1 MTDPR
6 AAIALLATVCATLT
20 GCVTVPTR
28 GSPRTPSTKIGA
40 NEPGTRKV
48 EKFTIVFAT
57 FIPNNHLLGPFIH
70 PQSYRGVA
78 PPMRLA
84 FAGDDRGFNVDATT
98 FRAKQ
103 IVTVIPDEA
112 DDSDG
117 LLEGSRRNLGG
128 LSESFLAL
136 PALADGRIDDRDRY
150 GTSDGCRIKHDEVRV
165 DTDGMIIDDPVRLG
179 PHSVRIRLRTAARG
193 GPRNEL
199 VMGSPSIDWD
209 IGITIDT
216 SGPAPIYEISGTWD
230 GYPAAELYINN
241 QPVFTFTPG
250 NGPSSFGDLLKL
262 LPGYGDF
269 DFATRGTLNRSAVV
283 STEY

>member
-84 FAGDDRGFNVDATT
+84 FAGDDRGFNVNATT

-193 GPRNEL
+193 GPQRAGYGLGPRSIGTL
-199 VMGSPSIDWD
+199 VSRLTLLDQRRSTRSPGHGMDTLRRSFTSI
-209 IGITIDT
+209 
-216 SGPAPIYEISGTWD
+216 
-230 GYPAAELYINN
+230 INL
-241 QPVFTFTPG
+241 F
-250 NGPSSFGDLLKL
+250 SRL
-262 LPGYGDF
+262 LPGTDQP
-269 DFATRGTLNRSAVV
+269 AIS
-283 STEY
+283 